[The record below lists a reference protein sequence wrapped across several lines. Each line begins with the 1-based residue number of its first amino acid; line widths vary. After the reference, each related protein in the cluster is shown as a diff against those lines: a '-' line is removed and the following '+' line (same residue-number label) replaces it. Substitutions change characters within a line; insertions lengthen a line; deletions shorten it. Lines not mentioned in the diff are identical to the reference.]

1 MKQNNNLV
9 NESVP
14 HLLTYNRSGM
24 HFFDDNL
31 YKMEKIHF
39 TQSHLIEQLFDEN
52 NNKKRVIVTIAREP
66 TGSIPS
72 YIAHLGN
79 YYLEHA
85 IDIGIREKI
94 TEYILM
100 YSFLCEHADYVI
112 DFNDLIK
119 YPKIVIKKLLDLL
132 NIDKNKYVHFE
143 RDIMPRSEH
152 YIPSSKSLPH
162 YKEDLLDGYDLD
174 LCYYYYHKLLEKK
187 III

>member
-1 MKQNNNLV
+1 MKQNEYLV
-9 NESVP
+9 NECVP

-24 HFFDDNL
+24 HFFNDNL
-31 YKMEKIHF
+31 YEIEKIYF
-39 TQSHLIEQLFDEN
+39 TQSHFIEELFDEN

-66 TGSIPS
+66 NGSITS
-72 YIAHLGN
+72 YIAHLLN
-79 YYLEHA
+79 YYLENT
-85 IDIGIREKI
+85 IDFGIREKI

-119 YPKIVIKKLLDLL
+119 YPKIVIKKLLELL
-132 NIDKNKYVHFE
+132 NIDKDKYVYFE
-143 RDIMPRSEH
+143 RDIRPKNEY
-152 YIPSSKSLPH
+152 YIPSSKSLPN
-162 YKEDLLDGYDLD
+162 YKEDLLDGYNLD